1 MVGANTQNWHIV
13 AIVADD
19 GSYTIVDGQLLA
31 KEGEKVTFLNLTTET
46 LTIRFSNR
54 NPFEE
59 EVGKIKSGVV
69 NEVPMRIQEGVNP
82 GIYPYTIH
90 GDDGKEYKEAH
101 ASMPRVIVYRRL
113 A

>member
-19 GSYTIVDGQLLA
+19 GLYTIVDGQLLA

-46 LTIRFSNR
+46 LTIRFSNE

-59 EVGKIKSGVV
+59 EVGEV
-69 NEVPMRIQEGVNP
+69 NPGEGNKVTRKVRKGVNP
-82 GIYPYTIH
+82 GIYPYTIY
-90 GDDGKEYKEAH
+90 GDDGKEKEAH
-101 ASMPRVIVYRRL
+101 ASRPRVIVYRRL